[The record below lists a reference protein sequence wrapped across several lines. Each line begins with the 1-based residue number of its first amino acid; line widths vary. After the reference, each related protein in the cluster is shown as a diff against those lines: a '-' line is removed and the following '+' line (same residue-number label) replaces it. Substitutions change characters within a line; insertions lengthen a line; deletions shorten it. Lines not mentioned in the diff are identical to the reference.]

1 MDLLLDVLIVFMV
14 LSTLAIIWIYWTK
27 PRGAPWVTTPMASVR
42 KMLELA
48 QVTPEDLVYD
58 LGCGDGRVL
67 IVAAREF
74 GARAVGI
81 ELDPLRYLWC
91 QFVIAILGLR
101 GQVRVIHGD
110 FFKQDLSRADV
121 VILFLQF
128 DTNDLLSLK
137 LVDELR
143 PGTRVVSRVSTFSGW
158 TPTRMDKDHKLYL
171 YEAGA
176 FLGDLDRLR

>member
-1 MDLLLDVLIVFMV
+1 MNFVIDILIVFLV
-14 LSTLAIIWIYWTK
+14 LFSLAMIWIFWTK
-27 PRGAPWVTTPMASVR
+27 PRGAPWVTTPFASVR

-48 QVTPEDLVYD
+48 QVTPDDVVYD

-67 IVAAREF
+67 VIAAREF

-91 QFVIAILGLR
+91 QFLVTILGLR
-101 GQVRVIHGD
+101 QRVQVIYGD
-110 FFKQDLSRADV
+110 FFKKDLSRANV

-158 TPTRMDKDHKLYL
+158 VPTRTDSDHRLYL
-171 YEAGA
+171 YEAGK
-176 FLGDLDRLR
+176 FLGDVEKLR